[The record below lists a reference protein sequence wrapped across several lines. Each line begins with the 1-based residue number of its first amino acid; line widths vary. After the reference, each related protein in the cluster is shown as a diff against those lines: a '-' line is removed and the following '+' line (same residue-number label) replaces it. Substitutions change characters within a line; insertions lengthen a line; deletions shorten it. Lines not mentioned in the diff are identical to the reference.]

1 MQKKVNVRQTTIAL
15 STIAILTA
23 ALIVISMFCT
33 IKTETM
39 KISLTFIPVTIAAR
53 LYGVKG
59 SAAVA
64 GLGDIIGWIIRPLGP
79 LFLPIT
85 FTEIAIGVVFGLF
98 LYKNVKFSK
107 IAIAVSIAMLLSA
120 FITPVWLHMLYG
132 TDYIALL
139 IGRIPQ
145 ILIMTA
151 IEMTVIPFMM
161 KALDKTL
168 PAKANT

>member
-1 MQKKVNVRQTTIAL
+1 
-15 STIAILTA
+15 
-23 ALIVISMFCT
+23 
-33 IKTETM
+33 
-39 KISLTFIPVTIAAR
+39 
-53 LYGVKG
+53 
-59 SAAVA
+59 
-64 GLGDIIGWIIRPLGP
+64 
-79 LFLPIT
+79 
-85 FTEIAIGVVFGLF
+85 
-98 LYKNVKFSK
+98 
-107 IAIAVSIAMLLSA
+107 MLLSA

-151 IEMTVIPFMM
+151 IEMTVIPLMM